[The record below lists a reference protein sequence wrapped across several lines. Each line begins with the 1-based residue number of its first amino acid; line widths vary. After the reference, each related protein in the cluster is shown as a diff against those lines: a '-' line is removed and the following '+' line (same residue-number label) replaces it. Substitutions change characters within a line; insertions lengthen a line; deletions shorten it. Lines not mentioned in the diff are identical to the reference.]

1 MRESNNDVINSG
13 ETQGISEICVLVQ
26 ISLALVTIKMWKV
39 RRRKGEGQA
48 NKKNIV
54 YWRSEI
60 GTTMK
65 IKT

>member
-1 MRESNNDVINSG
+1 MKSVSLYKSRWFGYHQNVES
-13 ETQGISEICVLVQ
+13 EEEE
-26 ISLALVTIKMWKV
+26 
-39 RRRKGEGQA
+39 GEGQA